1 MHSVAWIVVALAQAI
16 SMQPP
21 VTFLTGAELLHAIE
35 TAPEETPGQPGL
47 YSLRLSA
54 TSEYPVIGIRR
65 TQPGRSEL
73 HTNFADVWYVLWG
86 DSTFVTGGAVV
97 DGVETQPG
105 EIRGR
110 AISGGDSRHLK
121 NGDFAVVPAGV
132 PHWISEIK
140 GKEFL
145 YIVVKVPTTTQ
156 QRR

>member
-1 MHSVAWIVVALAQAI
+1 MHSVAWIVVAVAQAI

-54 TSEYPVIGIRR
+54 TSESPVIGIRR

-73 HTNFADVWYVLWG
+73 HTNFADVWYVLRG
-86 DSTFVTGGAVV
+86 DATFVTGGAVV
-97 DGVETQPG
+97 DSVETQPG

>member
-1 MHSVAWIVVALAQAI
+1 MHSLAWIVVAVVEAV

-21 VTFLTGAELLHAIE
+21 VTFLTGAELLRAIE
-35 TAPEETPGQPGL
+35 GAPEETPGQPGL

-65 TQPGRSEL
+65 TRPGRSEL
-73 HTNFADVWYVLWG
+73 HTNFTDVWYVLQG
-86 DSTFVTGGAVV
+86 HATFVTGGAVV

-105 EIRGR
+105 EIRGH
-110 AISGGDSRHLK
+110 AISGGDTRHLK
-121 NGDFAVVPAGV
+121 NGDFAVVPASV
-132 PHWISEIK
+132 PHWISEIE

-145 YIVVKVPTTTQ
+145 YIVVKVPSTTQ

>member
-1 MHSVAWIVVALAQAI
+1 MHSIAWLVVAIAQAI

-21 VTFLTGAELLHAIE
+21 VTFLTGAELLRAIE
-35 TAPEETPGQPGL
+35 SAPEETPGQPGL

-54 TSEYPVIGIRR
+54 TSDYPVIGIRR
-65 TQPGRSEL
+65 TRPGRSEL
-73 HTNFADVWYVLWG
+73 HTNFTDVWYVLQG
-86 DSTFVTGGAVV
+86 GATFVTGGAVV
-97 DGVETQPG
+97 DGVKTQPG

-110 AISGGDSRHLK
+110 AISGGDTRHLK

-132 PHWISEIK
+132 PHWISEIE

-145 YIVVKVPTTTQ
+145 YIVVKVPITTQ

>member
-1 MHSVAWIVVALAQAI
+1 MRSVAWLVVAVAQGI

-21 VTFLTGAELLHAIE
+21 VIFLTGAELLRAIE

-54 TSEYPVIGIRR
+54 TSDYPVIGIRR
-65 TQPGRSEL
+65 TRPGRSEL
-73 HTNFADVWYVLWG
+73 HTNFTDVWYVLQG
-86 DSTFVTGGAVV
+86 DAAFVTGGAVI
-97 DGVETQPG
+97 DGVEIRPG

-110 AISGGDSRHLK
+110 AVAGGNTRHLK

-145 YIVVKVPTTTQ
+145 YIVVKVPSTTL
-156 QRR
+156 QRP